1 MRIRL
6 ESVGCRLNIGEIEAF
21 GRRLSRLGQCVVA
34 DGAEAE
40 LIILNTC
47 AVTATAARKSRHLI
61 RQLRRRNPEAR
72 FVVTGCL
79 AELDAEQVADLG
91 IDLVVGNDDKDDLV
105 DRLVAG
111 GLLRATSA
119 GEAAAEPEAGSFP
132 GRTRAFLKVQD
143 GCDNR
148 CAFCIVTRA
157 RGRGRSRPA
166 SEVVRDVREL
176 VRAGYV
182 EVVLSGVHLGSW
194 GHDLGQ
200 PGGLE
205 DLVRTLLTDTG
216 LPRLRLSS
224 LEPWDL
230 DEGFFALFEDRR
242 LLPHLHLPLQS
253 GCDATLARMARRTT
267 LEDYRALLVAARRAV
282 PDLAVS
288 TDVMVAFPGETD
300 AEFETSLAAVEE
312 LAFSRLHVFRYSR
325 RPGTPAAAMPDQVPR
340 TAAAERSARMQAL
353 GERLSDRFHR
363 AHLGRRL
370 PVLWESWR
378 SRGRRRRWSGLSDN
392 YIRVFADTG
401 SEVELS
407 NHVTEVELE
416 GCSTEGMTGRIADGV
431 QPAFVSPTLPVVP

>member
-6 ESVGCRLNIGEIEAF
+6 DSVGCRLNISEIGAF
-21 GRRLSRLGQCVVA
+21 ARQLSRLGQCAVT

-47 AVTATAARKSRHLI
+47 AVTGAAARKSRHHI
-61 RQLRRRNPEAR
+61 RRLRRDNPGAKL
-72 FVVTGCL
+72 VVTGCL
-79 AELDAEQVADLG
+79 AELEPSHVAALG
-91 IDLVVGNDDKDDLV
+91 IDLVVGNDAKDELV
-105 DRLVAG
+105 DLLVEG
-111 GLLRATSA
+111 GFLPASDGA
-119 GEAAAEPEAGSFP
+119 PEPRPASSG

-148 CAFCIVTRA
+148 CAFCIVTTA

-166 SEVVRDVREL
+166 PEVVRDVREL
-176 VRAGYV
+176 VRAGYA

-205 DLVRTLLTDTG
+205 DLVRTVLTDTA

-230 DEGFFALFEDRR
+230 DDGFFSLFEDRR

-267 LEDYRALLVAARRAV
+267 LEKYRALLATARRAV

-300 AEFETSLAAVEE
+300 AEFETSLATVEE
-312 LAFSRLHVFRYSR
+312 LAFSHLHVFRYSR
-325 RPGTPAAAMPDQVPR
+325 RPGTPAAAMPAQVSRP
-340 TAAAERSARMQAL
+340 AAAERSARMQAL
-353 GERLSDRFHR
+353 GERLSERFHR

-378 SRGRRRRWSGLSDN
+378 SRGSRRRWSGLSDN
-392 YIRVFADTG
+392 YIRVLADTG
-401 SEVELS
+401 SDVELT
-407 NHVTEVELE
+407 NRVTEVELE
-416 GCSTEGMTGRIADGV
+416 GCSTRGMTGRIADGV
-431 QPAFVSPTLPVVP
+431 QPAFVSPHLPVVP